1 MSFRI
6 DKFDASKFTDGE
18 WCDIMGGEFKIARMH
33 NSVYRDVK
41 RKLDKRYKK
50 EFNGEELTAEQE
62 DRKEAQLVAEGLIRD
77 WRNVTALNEDG
88 EEVQV
93 PYSIEA
99 VADLLQNR
107 PDVVPYIA
115 QKAVDLERFDR
126 EELDEQAKKPRVS
139 SAGKASSSA
148 KAKAS

>member
-1 MSFRI
+1 MAFRI
-6 DKFDASKFTDGE
+6 DKYDASKFEDGE
-18 WCDIMGGEFKIARMH
+18 WCEILGGEFKIARMH
-33 NSVYRDVK
+33 NAVYRDVK
-41 RKLDKRYKK
+41 RKLDKRYEKD
-50 EFNGEELTAEQE
+50 FGRELTAEQE

-77 WRNVTALNEDG
+77 WRDVTALNADG
-88 EEVQV
+88 EEEPVA
-93 PYSIEA
+93 YSIEA

-126 EELDEQAKKPRVS
+126 EETDNQAKKPRAS

>member
-1 MSFRI
+1 MKS
-6 DKFDASKFTDGE
+6 
-18 WCDIMGGEFKIARMH
+18 
-33 NSVYRDVK
+33 
-41 RKLDKRYKK
+41 
-50 EFNGEELTAEQE
+50 
-62 DRKEAQLVAEGLIRD
+62 
-77 WRNVTALNEDG
+77 G
-88 EEVQV
+88 EEVPV

-126 EELDEQAKKPRVS
+126 EELEQQAGKPRAS
-139 SAGKASSSA
+139 SAGKASSSE

>member
-18 WCDIMGGEFKIARMH
+18 WCEIMGGEFKIARMH

-41 RKLDKRYKK
+41 HKLDKRYRKDH
-50 EFNGEELTAEQE
+50 GDELTAEQE
-62 DRKEAQLVAEGLIRD
+62 DRKEAHLVAEGLIRD

-126 EELDEQAKKPRVS
+126 EELEQQAKKPRAS
-139 SAGKASSSA
+139 SVGKAASSA

>member
-18 WCDIMGGEFKIARMH
+18 WCEIMGGEFKIARMH

-41 RKLDKRYKK
+41 RKLDKRYRKDH
-50 EFNGEELTAEQE
+50 GDELTAEQE

-88 EEVQV
+88 DEVPV

-107 PDVVPYIA
+107 PDVVPFIA

-126 EELDEQAKKPRVS
+126 IEAEEQAKKPRAS
-139 SAGKASSSA
+139 SAGKASSAA

>member
-18 WCDIMGGEFKIARMH
+18 WCEIMGGEFKIARMH
-33 NSVYRDVK
+33 NPVYRDVK
-41 RKLDKRYKK
+41 RKLDKRYRKD
-50 EFNGEELTAEQE
+50 FGDELTAEQE

-126 EELDEQAKKPRVS
+126 LEAEEQAKKPRAS